1 MASLVIWFTLITAS
15 LCAMIIAAGAGMPM
29 LHMLMTGLVSV
40 GIALVAVFENGK
52 LRSEG
57 ASKNLIA
64 ASTSRNMGF
73 VYVWGALTIAI
84 TYIFILRWHE
94 WWHFMSAF
102 AVAGALCL
110 FYSNTLL
117 RDDTAGREDATIL
130 NAGRVLT
137 WVQLVGMVIAMIG
150 MIVDGKLTR
159 HLNPKHLDWAAQ
171 NIFFFGALALAII
184 SAYALWAGR
193 HDKVAEPAP
202 KAT

>member
-15 LCAMIIAAGAGMPM
+15 LCAMIIAAGAGMPL

-40 GIALVAVFENGK
+40 GIALVALFENTK
-52 LRSEG
+52 LRNEG
-57 ASKNLIA
+57 ASKNAIA

-73 VYVWGALTIAI
+73 IYVWGALTIAI

-94 WWHFMSAF
+94 WWHFMTAF

-117 RDDTAGREDATIL
+117 RDDSTGREDATLL

-150 MIVDGKLTR
+150 MIIDGKLTR
-159 HLNPKHLDWAAQ
+159 YANPKHLDWAAQ
-171 NIFFFGALALAII
+171 NIFFFGALGLAII

-193 HDKVAEPAP
+193 NDKIGQSAAN
-202 KAT
+202 AT